1 MPLSHYGGGVKN
13 FDELLRGYIDMA
25 ITAAMVKDLRER
37 TGAGMME
44 CKKALVEC
52 DGDIDAAIEH
62 MRKTGLA
69 KADKKAGRTAAEGLI
84 VIKPSADNK
93 KAAIVEVN
101 CETDFVAK
109 GDDFKNFCDEVA
121 QLVLDN
127 SPADLDALLATT
139 MSGGDSVADTLKAMI
154 AKIGENMAVR
164 RFKLIEAKGQV
175 ASYSHGSRIG
185 VVVDLEGGDAD
196 LGRDIAMHIA
206 ASKPQAVSADDVDP
220 AIIEKEKEIFT
231 AQAQESG
238 KPAEIIEK
246 MIGGRINKYLKE
258 ITLLGQPFV
267 KDPDTTVEKLLK
279 GAGASV
285 AGFERFEVGEG
296 IEKKQEN
303 FADEVMAQVKGS

>member
-1 MPLSHYGGGVKN
+1 
-13 FDELLRGYIDMA
+13 MA

-52 DGDIDAAIEH
+52 NGDIEAAIEH

-84 VIKPSADNK
+84 AIQASDDNK
-93 KAAIVEVN
+93 TVAIVEVN

-109 GDDFKNFCDEVA
+109 GDDFQNFCNEVA
-121 QLVLDN
+121 QLALDKQ
-127 SPADLDALLATT
+127 PADLEALLGLS

-154 AKIGENMAVR
+154 AKIGENMSVR
-164 RFKLIEAKGQV
+164 RFNIVTSDKGHV
-175 ASYSHGSRIG
+175 SSYSHGSRIG
-185 VVVDLEGGDAD
+185 VVVSMEGGDD
-196 LGRDIAMHIA
+196 ELGRDIAMHIA
-206 ASKPQAVSADDVDP
+206 ASRPSAVSEAEVDP
-220 AIIEKEKEIFT
+220 ALIEKEKEIFS
-231 AQAQESG
+231 AQAAESG
-238 KPAEIIEK
+238 KPADIIEK
-246 MIGGRINKYLKE
+246 MIGGRINKFLKE

-279 GAGASV
+279 GAGATVLS
-285 AGFERFEVGEG
+285 FERFEVGEG
-296 IEKKQEN
+296 IEKKKEN

>member
-1 MPLSHYGGGVKN
+1 
-13 FDELLRGYIDMA
+13 MA

-52 DGDIDAAIEH
+52 DGDIEAAIEH

-84 VIKPSADNK
+84 SIQASDDNK
-93 KAAIVEVN
+93 KVAIVEVN
-101 CETDFVAK
+101 CETDFVSK
-109 GDDFKNFCDEVA
+109 GDDFQNFCNEVA
-121 QLVLDN
+121 KLTLDN
-127 SPADLDALLATT
+127 QPADMDALLALP
-139 MSGGDSVADTLKAMI
+139 MSGGASVADTLKTMI
-154 AKIGENMAVR
+154 AKIGENMNVR
-164 RFKLIEAKGQV
+164 RFKLMSSENGHV
-175 ASYSHGSRIG
+175 SSYSHGSRIG
-185 VVVDLEGGDAD
+185 VVVSMEGGNDD

-206 ASKPQAVSADDVDP
+206 ASRPSAVSEAEVDP
-220 AIIEKEKEIFT
+220 ALIEKEKEIFT
-231 AQAQESG
+231 AQAAESG

-246 MIGGRINKYLKE
+246 MIGGRINKFLKE

-279 GAGASV
+279 GAGATV
-285 AGFERFEVGEG
+285 LAFERFEVGEG

>member
-1 MPLSHYGGGVKN
+1 
-13 FDELLRGYIDMA
+13 MA

-52 DGDIDAAIEH
+52 DGDIEAAIEH

-84 VIKPSADNK
+84 AIKASDDNK

-109 GDDFKNFCDEVA
+109 GDEFQNFCNEVA
-121 QLVLDN
+121 QLALDN
-127 SPADLDALLATT
+127 EPADLDALLGTT

-154 AKIGENMAVR
+154 AKIGENMNVR
-164 RFKLIEAKGQV
+164 RFKLVNADNGQV

-185 VVVDLEGGDAD
+185 VVVSMEGGDAD

-206 ASKPQAVSADDVDP
+206 ASRPQAVSEADVDP
-220 AIIEKEKEIFT
+220 AVIEKEKEIFT

-246 MIGGRINKYLKE
+246 MIGGRINKFLKE
-258 ITLLGQPFV
+258 ITLVGQPFV

-279 GAGASV
+279 GAGATV
-285 AGFERFEVGEG
+285 VGFERFEVGEG